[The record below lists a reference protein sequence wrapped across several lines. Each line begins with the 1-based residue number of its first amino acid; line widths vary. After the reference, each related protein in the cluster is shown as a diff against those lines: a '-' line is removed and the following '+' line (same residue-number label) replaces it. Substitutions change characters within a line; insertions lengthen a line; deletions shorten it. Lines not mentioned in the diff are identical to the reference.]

1 MVWRILILVA
11 AVLVGIWLL
20 KKAFAARQP
29 PKDADRSEAEGR
41 LVQCAHC
48 GTRLPSSDAHW
59 KEGQAYCSVTHRH
72 LGPK

>member
-1 MVWRILILVA
+1 MLWRILILVA

-20 KKAFAARQP
+20 KKAFSGRQP
-29 PKDADRSEAEGR
+29 PKDPDRSDSEGR
-41 LVQCAHC
+41 LIQCAHC
-48 GTRLPSSDAHW
+48 GTRLPASDAHW